1 MVKPLHSSRVLVV
14 AVFCFGL
21 LIAGCAGHVPYD
33 TLSSHLVRGECEAAS
48 MLMAASAEEY
58 GDNGTLLFLLDSA
71 MVHMRCREFE
81 AAQEKFRAAEDL
93 AENLWTLSLSREFAS
108 YLTND
113 YVLEYAGEDFERAMI
128 HLMSAL
134 AYLDEGDPEEAL
146 VECRRMDSLLTL
158 YNDKYE
164 EKNIYKEDA
173 FGRYL
178 SGILREGDG
187 DPDGAFIDYKK
198 ALQTYGEYG
207 EYYGLNAPESLKAD
221 LFRTAALAGRESDA
235 EEMLPDYPFPSEQ
248 EDWTSLGQ
256 VVWIH
261 LKGRVPEKQEDR
273 ISIHTPHGPLTIAFP
288 RFARPDLPETEPVLI
303 LKSESEETI
312 RVNADLVSDVGAIAV
327 KNLEDRRVRITA
339 KAIARAAAKQ
349 AVIREVAK
357 NDDKEM
363 QRMVENILNLFNL
376 LLEHADLRSWQS
388 LPGQVYMARS
398 FLPPGVWNAA
408 LRTHDREV
416 RKKVLVKAGQ
426 IHYIV
431 VNDSLG
437 RAFQ

>member
-1 MVKPLHSSRVLVV
+1 MKLFNSFRT
-14 AVFCFGL
+14 L
-21 LIAGCAGHVPYD
+21 LAAALCCLLAAGCAGHVPYE
-33 TLSSHLVRGECEAAS
+33 TLSSHLSRGECG
-48 MLMAASAEEY
+48 AASALMAESRGEY
-58 GDNGTLLFLLDSA
+58 GDNSALLFLLDSA

-93 AENLWTLSLSREFAS
+93 AGNLWTLSLSREFAS

-134 AYLDEGDPEEAL
+134 AYLDEGYPEEAL
-146 VECRRMDSLLTL
+146 VECRRLDSLLSM

-164 EKNIYKEDA
+164 EKNVYKEDA

-178 SGILREGDG
+178 SGILREGDN

-198 ALQTYGEYG
+198 ALETYGDYG
-207 EYYGLNAPESLKAD
+207 EFYGVGAPENLKAD
-221 LFRTAALAGRESDA
+221 LFRVAALAGRLFDA
-235 EEMLPDYPFPSEQ
+235 RELLPEYSLPAGQ
-248 EDWTSLGQ
+248 EDAGALGQ

-261 LKGRVPEKQEDR
+261 LRGRVPEKQEDR
-273 ISIHTPHGPLTIAFP
+273 ISIYTPHGPLTIAFP
-288 RFARPDLPETEPVLI
+288 RYARPEVPEAAPVLV
-303 LKSESEETI
+303 LKSGGESV
-312 RVNADLVSDVGAIAV
+312 RVRAGLVSDIGAIAV

-339 KAIARAAAKQ
+339 KAVARAAAKQ

-363 QRMVENILNLFNL
+363 QRMVENILNLFNT
-376 LLEHADLRSWQS
+376 LLEQADLRSWQS

-398 FLPPGVWNAA
+398 FLPPGEWHAA
-408 LRTHDREV
+408 LRTRDREI

-426 IHYIV
+426 INYIV
-431 VNDSLG
+431 VNDALG